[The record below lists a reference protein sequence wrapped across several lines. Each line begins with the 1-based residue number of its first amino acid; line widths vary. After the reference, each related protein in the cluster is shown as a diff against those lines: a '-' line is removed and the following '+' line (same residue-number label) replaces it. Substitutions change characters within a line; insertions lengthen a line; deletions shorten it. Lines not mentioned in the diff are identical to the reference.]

1 MSRFAAPALCLEGYN
16 VTKRQRG
23 PSAKQLDLFCGKQH
37 EGQHH
42 SYHSLI
48 GKTTQLN
55 HNLYAEK
62 RFSTNRGG
70 QQCLLFLL
78 IQNVLILCWTQ
89 VYKYVQN
96 LGRVARE
103 VGVEVRCGARAEHL
117 RMEVGSR
124 KPSKMSTEFD
134 INFDKDLT
142 DPGINYFCW
151 YVRDSLACLWL
162 PL

>member
-1 MSRFAAPALCLEGYN
+1 MKVRIILTILS
-16 VTKRQRG
+16 
-23 PSAKQLDLFCGKQH
+23 SAKQHNLT
-37 EGQHH
+37 
-42 SYHSLI
+42 S
-48 GKTTQLN
+48 N

-62 RFSTNRGG
+62 RFSTSRGG
-70 QQCLLFLL
+70 QQCLFFLL
-78 IQNVLILCWTQ
+78 IQNILMLRWTQ

-124 KPSKMSTEFD
+124 KPSKMSSEFD
-134 INFDKDLT
+134 INIDKYLT

-151 YVRDSLACLWL
+151 YVRDNLACLCYGYL
-162 PL
+162 CKANFV

>member
-1 MSRFAAPALCLEGYN
+1 M
-16 VTKRQRG
+16 
-23 PSAKQLDLFCGKQH
+23 
-37 EGQHH
+37 
-42 SYHSLI
+42 
-48 GKTTQLN
+48 
-55 HNLYAEK
+55 
-62 RFSTNRGG
+62 
-70 QQCLLFLL
+70 
-78 IQNVLILCWTQ
+78 LCWTQ

-124 KPSKMSTEFD
+124 KPSKISTEFD
-134 INFDKDLT
+134 INFDNDLT

-151 YVRDSLACLWL
+151 CVRDSLACLWL